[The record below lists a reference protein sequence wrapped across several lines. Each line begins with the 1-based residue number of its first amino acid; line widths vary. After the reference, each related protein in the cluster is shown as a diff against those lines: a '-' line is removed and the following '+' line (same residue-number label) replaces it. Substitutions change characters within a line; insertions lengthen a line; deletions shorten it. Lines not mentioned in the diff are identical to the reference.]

1 MKWQKAPSGLVA
13 LLDRAIQGVDCE
25 KRQMFGFPACF
36 AAGHMFAGLF
46 ETRVFV
52 RLPDQLRASVEK
64 RSGPLRN
71 LEPMP
76 GRPMREYFVLPESF
90 YSHEDDFAALLEQA
104 AAHARTLPREG
115 EEEPAAE
122 AAARRHDQGGRQ
134 CLKTRLPRSRRWIHR

>member
-1 MKWQKAPSGLVA
+1 MKWQKAPADLVA

-46 ETRVFV
+46 EARVFV

-76 GRPMREYFVLPESF
+76 GRPMKEYFVLPESF
-90 YSHEDDFAALLEQA
+90 YSHEAELAALLVQA
-104 AAHARTLPREG
+104 AARARSLPVKVKKSR
-115 EEEPAAE
+115 
-122 AAARRHDQGGRQ
+122 
-134 CLKTRLPRSRRWIHR
+134 PRK